1 MGRPPRILSK
11 AKSDTL
17 MGDLKF
23 IKIMLQPPRLTVDDL
38 KSVLRH
44 IDMMRDDL
52 QKLIDNCKQK

>member
-1 MGRPPRILSK
+1 
-11 AKSDTL
+11 

-23 IKIMLQPPRLTVDDL
+23 IKIMLQSPRLTVDDL